1 MLCKKKNSL
10 FNIFISNFAVI
21 IVCLLQLGNVLDVTL
36 HLKRK
41 KMQIMTTTEEAK
53 NMRNGINIEGTVER
67 KGETRTVNKKAGGTI
82 DVCDAYLVDDVGEIK
97 LTLWGDDIPKISDG
111 SKVKITNGYTNTFK
125 GEVSLTKGK
134 YGQLEVLS

>member
-1 MLCKKKNSL
+1 
-10 FNIFISNFAVI
+10 
-21 IVCLLQLGNVLDVTL
+21 
-36 HLKRK
+36 
-41 KMQIMTTTEEAK
+41 MTTTEEAK
-53 NMRNGINIEGTVER
+53 NMRNGINIEGTIER

-82 DVCDAYLVDDVGEIK
+82 DVCDACLVDDAGEIK

-134 YGQLEVLS
+134 YGQLEVVS

>member
-1 MLCKKKNSL
+1 MK
-10 FNIFISNFAVI
+10 
-21 IVCLLQLGNVLDVTL
+21 
-36 HLKRK
+36 
-41 KMQIMTTTEEAK
+41 IMTTTEEAK

>member
-1 MLCKKKNSL
+1 
-10 FNIFISNFAVI
+10 
-21 IVCLLQLGNVLDVTL
+21 
-36 HLKRK
+36 
-41 KMQIMTTTEEAK
+41 MTTTEEAK

-134 YGQLEVLS
+134 YGQLEVVS

>member
-1 MLCKKKNSL
+1 M
-10 FNIFISNFAVI
+10 
-21 IVCLLQLGNVLDVTL
+21 
-36 HLKRK
+36 
-41 KMQIMTTTEEAK
+41 MTTTDEAK